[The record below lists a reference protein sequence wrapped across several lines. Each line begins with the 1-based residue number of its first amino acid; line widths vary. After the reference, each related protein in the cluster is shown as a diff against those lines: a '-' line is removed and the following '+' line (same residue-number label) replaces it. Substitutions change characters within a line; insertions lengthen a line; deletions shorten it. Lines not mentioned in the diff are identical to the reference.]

1 MTGVTDS
8 PRFITV
14 EGGEGVGKSTQLACI
29 ERCLKARGIPLV
41 VTREPGGTPLG
52 ERLRELLLEKEG
64 LGPTPM
70 AELLMVFAARAQ
82 HVATVIQPALA
93 RGEWV
98 LCDRFSDASHAYQGQ
113 GRGIP
118 AETIVALQE
127 LAHPGLE
134 PHLTFLLDVE
144 PRVGL
149 DRARR
154 RGDLDRFEQEALEFF
169 EAVREGY
176 RHRVQQAPQRWRV
189 IDAGE
194 SLEQVERQITA
205 AIEQWFND
213 DTH

>member
-1 MTGVTDS
+1 MTAVTGS

-29 ERCLKARGIPLV
+29 ERCLTARGIPLV

-64 LGPTPM
+64 LAPTPM

-113 GRGIP
+113 GRGIR

>member
-1 MTGVTDS
+1 MTAVTDS

-29 ERCLKARGIPLV
+29 EGCLKARGIPLV

-64 LGPTPM
+64 LAPTPM

-82 HVATVIQPALA
+82 HVATVIEPALA

-118 AETIVALQE
+118 TETIVALQE

-144 PRVGL
+144 PTVGL

-205 AIEQWFND
+205 AIELWFND